1 MTTENNREDAQWLD
15 SLAGRPDPTA
25 DPIAN
30 AQASALRIALQK
42 RKAKLDEM
50 VPQIDDSQYQQLLFR
65 LRQEGLTGKQNSWI
79 DVIQWGRAKGQLAAR
94 VMASHNT
101 IAWAI
106 GATAVLV
113 IGVTLQMNL
122 LQQGQDASRMHDAF
136 RSGGTVLIVSNP
148 KARAEELQAGLK
160 SAGIETTVIT
170 GPDGQFQL
178 RFRSSASA
186 LEYLNNQR
194 IEPTEIDGF
203 IILKITKE
211 LKYNNP
217 QR

>member
-1 MTTENNREDAQWLD
+1 MTTENDREDTQWLD

-25 DPIAN
+25 DPITN
-30 AQASALRIALQK
+30 AQANALRNALQK
-42 RKAKLDEM
+42 RKANLDAM
-50 VPQIDDSQYQQLLFR
+50 VPHTDESQYQQLLFR

-79 DVIQWGRAKGQLAAR
+79 GLMHWGRDKGQLAAR
-94 VMASHNT
+94 VMTSHNT

-106 GATAVLV
+106 AATAVLV
-113 IGVTLQMNL
+113 IGVTLQLNL
-122 LQQGQDASRMHDAF
+122 LQHGQDASRMHDAF

-160 SAGIETTVIT
+160 SAGTETTVIT

-178 RFRSSASA
+178 RFRSSAAA

-194 IEPTEIDGF
+194 IEPTEVEGF
-203 IILKITKE
+203 LSLIHI
-211 LKYNNP
+211 
-217 QR
+217 

>member
-1 MTTENNREDAQWLD
+1 VRLHARDE
-15 SLAGRPDPTA
+15 
-25 DPIAN
+25 

-42 RKAKLDEM
+42 RKAKLDSM

-79 DVIQWGRAKGQLAAR
+79 GVMDWGRAKGQLAAR
-94 VMASHNT
+94 VMTSHNI

-136 RSGGTVLIVSNP
+136 RSGGTILSVPNP

-160 SAGIETTVIT
+160 SAGTDTTVIT

-178 RFRSSASA
+178 KFKSSAA
-186 LEYLNNQR
+186 VLEYLNTQR
-194 IEPTEIDGF
+194 IEPAEVEGF
-203 IILKITKE
+203 VILTITS
-211 LKYNNP
+211 P
-217 QR
+217 QKKP

>member
-25 DPIAN
+25 DPITN

-42 RKAKLDEM
+42 RKAKLDAT
-50 VPQIDDSQYQQLLFR
+50 VPQIDESQYQQLLFR

-79 DVIQWGRAKGQLAAR
+79 GVMQWGRAKGQLAAR
-94 VMASHNT
+94 VMTSHNT

-106 GATAVLV
+106 AATAVLV
-113 IGVTLQMNL
+113 IGVTLQMNF

-160 SAGIETTVIT
+160 SAGTETTVIT

-178 RFRSSASA
+178 KFKSSAA
-186 LEYLNNQR
+186 TLEYLNTQR
-194 IEPTEIDGF
+194 IEPSEVEGYIVLTF
-203 IILKITKE
+203 Q
-211 LKYNNP
+211 N
-217 QR
+217 R

>member
-15 SLAGRPDPTA
+15 SLAGRTDPTA
-25 DPIAN
+25 DPITN
-30 AQASALRIALQK
+30 AQASALRNALQK
-42 RKAKLDEM
+42 RKAKLDAM
-50 VPQIDDSQYQQLLFR
+50 VPQIDESQYQQLLFR

-79 DVIQWGRAKGQLAAR
+79 GVMQWGRAKGQLAAR
-94 VMASHNT
+94 VMTSHNT

-136 RSGGTVLIVSNP
+136 RSGGTVMSVPNP

-160 SAGIETTVIT
+160 SAGTDTTVIT

-178 RFRSSASA
+178 KFKSSAAA
-186 LEYLNNQR
+186 LEYLNTQR
-194 IEPTEIDGF
+194 IEPAEVEGF
-203 IILKITKE
+203 VTLTITSPK
-211 LKYNNP
+211 KKP
-217 QR
+217 